1 MKFPLLTL
9 LALLMLTLCAET
21 YGQGTMLYLNGKQ
34 KRFATA
40 EIKGDFIVYKPEG
53 DQTEGVK
60 KLEKFD
66 VFALQFDNGT
76 ETIIY
81 EPDTAYGDPTVDQ
94 ARDYIKGEQLADSI
108 YKKPLNFIGGVAFG
122 ATGALWSFF
131 YGPIIPIAYAT
142 GISFVTPRIPQDELE
157 RAVRSEDFIA
167 GYERKARNKKTKNAL
182 LGGAIGFGLT
192 TGVILLLD

>member
-1 MKFPLLTL
+1 MKFQLPALMILFVLTISD
-9 LALLMLTLCAET
+9 TF
-21 YGQGTMLYLNGKQ
+21 GQGTMLYLNGKQ

-66 VFALQFDNGT
+66 VFSLQFDNGN
-76 ETIIY
+76 ETVIY
-81 EPDTAYGDPTVDQ
+81 QPDTAYGDPTVLQ
-94 ARDYIKGEQLADSI
+94 VRDYIKGEQLADSI

-122 ATGALWSFF
+122 AAGALWSFF

-142 GISFVTPRIPQDELE
+142 GISFVTPKIPQEQLE
-157 RAVRSEDFIA
+157 REVRSEDFIA

-182 LGGAIGFGLT
+182 LGGAISFGLT
-192 TGVILLLD
+192 TGVILLVN